1 MKPTPFKS
9 ALILSAY
16 TLMSLSTLARADV
29 FGIPGAPGAAG
40 SNGYSG
46 ANGQSVSV
54 VASGQPQN
62 FNLRGQ
68 DGGNGGNGQPGGH
81 AQECRQP
88 PPVRADFFGAPGG
101 SGGNGGYGGNGGS
114 GGSVTVYYSDIANL
128 KQISVDATP
137 GRGGNAGYGA
147 NGDNGCGCERHEW
160 FVPVQVCHQENPPVH
175 HDSFAQA
182 DTGHGAPA
190 PGHSNPP
197 APGPKPAPAPQP
209 EPKPVP
215 QPQPAPAPVPP
226 PQPITV
232 CETVPERHV
241 CVDGRSGDNG
251 SNFSG
256 GSAGQYG
263 SATLN
268 QSLTPLTPTNPS
280 ASAQVGSLPSQTT
293 LTTDNWASAPGA
305 GALFAP
311 GSQISDTYQYWAG
324 RKTVQTSVVWNA
336 STPQSSCTSQAIGVQ
351 VNGAGQVSANIENGT
366 VWAQLSVNYAADGSA
381 TVSVDKAVPANEA
394 TQLAGSISGSD
405 SGLVEVLNDAAK
417 VSTLVDTQIQAKVS
431 TPGFLGIM
439 TSRFNGVVPANML
452 SVNDSSIVIDIGKL
466 PGLPSGDIKKGK
478 KVKIELTVTR
488 SLGGQSANQQI
499 NIEQKI

>member
-9 ALILSAY
+9 ALILSAC
-16 TLMSLSTLARADV
+16 TLMSLSTVARADT

-40 SNGYSG
+40 SNGYTG
-46 ANGQSVSV
+46 ANGQSVST
-54 VASGQPQN
+54 VASGQAQN

-68 DGGNGGNGQPGGH
+68 DGGNGGNGQPGGQ

-88 PPVRADFFGAPGG
+88 PPVRTDFFGAPGG
-101 SGGNGGYGGNGGS
+101 SGGSGGYGGYGGYGGNGGS
-114 GGSVTVYYSDIANL
+114 LTVYYSDIANL
-128 KQISVDATP
+128 KLISVDATP

-147 NGDNGCGCERHEW
+147 NGDNGCGCERREW
-160 FVPVQVCHQENPPVH
+160 FVPVQVCHQETPPPAH
-175 HDSFAQA
+175 QA
-182 DTGHGAPA
+182 APA
-190 PGHSNPP
+190 PGHSP
-197 APGPKPAPAPQP
+197 APTPTPQP
-209 EPKPVP
+209 T
-215 QPQPAPAPVPP
+215 
-226 PQPITV
+226 TV
-232 CETVPERHV
+232 CDTVQERHV
-241 CVDGRSGDNG
+241 CVDGQAGGNG

-263 SATLN
+263 SATLI

-336 STPQSSCTSQAIGVQ
+336 STPQSSCSSQAIAVQ
-351 VNGAGQVSANIENGT
+351 VNGAGQVSASIENGT

-405 SGLVEVLNDAAK
+405 SGLVEVLNDATK

-431 TPGFLGIM
+431 TPGFLGVM
-439 TSRFNGVVPANML
+439 TSRFNGQVPANLL
-452 SVNDSSIVIDIGKL
+452 SINDSSIVIDIGKL

-488 SLGGQSANQQI
+488 SLGGQSANQEI
-499 NIEQKI
+499 DIEQKI